1 MNPRKTRIGIPY
13 RHVSEQK
20 SGAQEK
26 ISPYAEAVEAAGADV
41 RLISLCEPEKLAEL
55 ALELD
60 GFVLPGS
67 PADVN
72 PSLYGETPGAATA
85 EADEQREQTDRLLL
99 EHAFQWRKP
108 VLTICYGT
116 QLLNVFRGG
125 SLIQDIPSEKPSS
138 LTHRWSHKPGEPE
151 PHHPAR
157 FVPGSQVA
165 RLADTTGAVV
175 NSSHH
180 QSIRRP
186 GRGLRVT
193 ASAPDGVVESV
204 ELEDPSH
211 WVIGVQWHPERQRR
225 ETASQ
230 GEAGI
235 FLAKALFQELVDAA
249 GGARAKSQGSPQP
262 NQHPV
267 RSENR

>member
-1 MNPRKTRIGIPY
+1 MNPRKPSIGIPY
-13 RHVSEQK
+13 RRVSEET

-26 ISPYAEAVEAAGADV
+26 ISPYVEAVEAAGADV

-60 GFVLPGS
+60 GFVFPGS
-67 PADVN
+67 SADVN
-72 PSLYGETPGAATA
+72 PSLYGETTGPATA
-85 EADEQREQTDRLLL
+85 EADPQRERTDAVLL
-99 EHAFQWRKP
+99 EHAFRSHKP

-116 QLLNVFRGG
+116 QLLNVFCGG
-125 SLIQDIPSEKPSS
+125 SLIQDIPSEKPTS

-157 FVPGSQVA
+157 FVPGSQMA
-165 RLADTTGAVV
+165 RLAGTTDAIV

-204 ELEDPSH
+204 ELEDPSQ
-211 WVIGVQWHPERQRR
+211 WVVGVQWHPERQRS
-225 ETASQ
+225 EMPGQ
-230 GEAGI
+230 GQAGI
-235 FLAKALFQELVDAA
+235 LLAKALFQELVDAA
-249 GGARAKSQGSPQP
+249 SRARTKSQGSQQP
-262 NQHPV
+262 NQDPK
-267 RSENR
+267 RSEAR